1 VSGPVLVACS
11 HGTADPAGTGVRP
24 GDAVVLAAAGSS
36 DDAADRSVRA
46 AAQRLGRAWGAPT
59 SVAYGAA
66 RGPRLV
72 SYLLATGHFRRRVLD
87 AGADVVTTP
96 LLDDGEPDERLV
108 DLVVDRFGTAARR
121 TLTA

>member
-1 VSGPVLVACS
+1 
-11 HGTADPAGTGVRP
+11 
-24 GDAVVLAAAGSS
+24 
-36 DDAADRSVRA
+36 
-46 AAQRLGRAWGAPT
+46 
-59 SVAYGAA
+59 
-66 RGPRLV
+66 V